1 MTYDPYEAKEAKDAK
16 DAGNTG
22 AAGAAGDTGHKR
34 DTDRLTTAGEVER
47 ALRSERG
54 SKPATPVVPLS
65 ESDPATVGGVG
76 HDAGRRPA
84 RPTTPPP
91 VAPPAAPPVTPPGT
105 APATPP
111 EPAHRSAPATARQP
125 EKDLSAAPAH
135 DPVRPVEAR
144 DTAKDSAPARETV
157 PGRTPES
164 APAQTPR
171 LIPQEECDKLN
182 LRLQEA
188 LSTFVD
194 GPRRSVEEAAD
205 VLEETA
211 KRLTTALNERPR
223 HLRDSWDADG
233 GRNGKPTAD
242 TEDLRLALRSY
253 REVTERLLR
262 I

>member
-1 MTYDPYEAKEAKDAK
+1 MTYDPYEAKETKETKHAKDAR
-16 DAGNTG
+16 DAGATRNG
-22 AAGAAGDTGHKR
+22 GDDRQER
-34 DTDRLTTAGEVER
+34 DKDRRTTADKVER

-65 ESDPATVGGVG
+65 ESDPAAAGVG
-76 HDAGRRPA
+76 RDTGSRPA

-91 VAPPAAPPVTPPGT
+91 VPPPVTPSAAP
-105 APATPP
+105 PATPP
-111 EPAHRSAPATARQP
+111 KAAPATAARP
-125 EKDLSAAPAH
+125 EKDPFAVPVQ
-135 DPVRPVEAR
+135 DPVHEMEAR
-144 DTAKDSAPARETV
+144 DTRTDSTPARETA

-171 LIPQEECDKLN
+171 LIPQDECDKLN

-188 LSTFVD
+188 LSTFID

-211 KRLTTALNERPR
+211 KRLTTALAERPR
-223 HLRDSWDADG
+223 HLRDSWDAG
-233 GRNGKPTAD
+233 GGKNGASTAD